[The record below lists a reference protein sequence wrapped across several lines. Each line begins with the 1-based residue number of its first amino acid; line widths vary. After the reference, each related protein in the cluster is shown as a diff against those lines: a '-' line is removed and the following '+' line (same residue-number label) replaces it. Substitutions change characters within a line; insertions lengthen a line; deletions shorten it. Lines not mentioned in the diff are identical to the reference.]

1 MDTLA
6 RALLIADRILADGKL
21 PALVDARYA
30 GWKNPLGQEIIAHR
44 LSLAQIADQV
54 ISRNI
59 DPKPRSGRQEMLENL
74 VSRYL

>member
-1 MDTLA
+1 
-6 RALLIADRILADGKL
+6 
-21 PALVDARYA
+21 VDARYA